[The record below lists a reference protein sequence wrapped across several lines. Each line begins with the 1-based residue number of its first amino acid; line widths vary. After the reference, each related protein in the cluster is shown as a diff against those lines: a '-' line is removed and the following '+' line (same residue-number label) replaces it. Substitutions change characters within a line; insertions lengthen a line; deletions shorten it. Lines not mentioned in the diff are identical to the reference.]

1 MGFSS
6 FCLWQA
12 GEHAVRWS
20 QPVGARIARPIGAF
34 RLKGQRM
41 CPRFTGRNAACAA
54 ASRTRGGQFG
64 APSRRALRCGS
75 SERYAHCFGV
85 AANPLPV
92 AMATGWQME
101 GVTYSCA
108 RSAP

>member
-41 CPRFTGRNAACAA
+41 CPRFTGKCGL
-54 ASRTRGGQFG
+54 RGRL
-64 APSRRALRCGS
+64 AHKRRGNLRFPLPLANHHPLLQGALRAQG
-75 SERYAHCFGV
+75 
-85 AANPLPV
+85 
-92 AMATGWQME
+92 
-101 GVTYSCA
+101 
-108 RSAP
+108 